1 MAPPRSGTT
10 LLERLLNRHSRLYVP
25 PETAYFHH
33 LKRLG
38 LLGREP
44 TGQSLELFINIY
56 LDTRAFSLLNLGDPC
71 VVKKALLEGAEN
83 YEDVFINLLA
93 TLQKDSEKSRIG
105 EKTPHHLRSAE
116 YILTKFTDAKV
127 ICVIRDGRAVVQSR
141 LNHPNWERNLLSA
154 SRCWRR
160 DAMSMRTLLAGERE
174 KRVHLVRYENLV
186 SSPESVLKDI
196 CGFLGEKFEITML
209 GEGGQMNES
218 CLHPE
223 YYQQNWMTK
232 STTALDPSRADA
244 WKTEYSSCELA
255 LVEKLMSSELEYFGY
270 DVCAGKGFGW
280 LPLLIKE
287 YARHLLFR
295 ILIRT
300 I

>member
-1 MAPPRSGTT
+1 
-10 LLERLLNRHSRLYVP
+10 
-25 PETAYFHH
+25 
-33 LKRLG
+33 
-38 LLGREP
+38 
-44 TGQSLELFINIY
+44 
-56 LDTRAFSLLNLGDPC
+56 
-71 VVKKALLEGAEN
+71 
-83 YEDVFINLLA
+83 
-93 TLQKDSEKSRIG
+93 
-105 EKTPHHLRSAE
+105 
-116 YILTKFTDAKV
+116 
-127 ICVIRDGRAVVQSR
+127 VVQSR